1 MKLNPLNHGI
11 GRLGWIGVSLGALG
25 FLFVALVLMKG
36 DENADEQEIVLA
48 RDVMVCL
55 DVSRSML
62 ARDIGPDRL
71 SRAKSI
77 VADLVHGGDFDRIGL
92 VLFAG
97 EAKLVYPLTSDHGA
111 VVEVME
117 TAHPYSVS
125 RGGSVLAAPLDI
137 CRETVFTSDDRR
149 DQWVLLITDGEDAD
163 GKGAQSAAEL
173 WESGVRVVSV
183 SVGTHTGA
191 RIPVSGDDEV
201 ETFLKDGE
209 GGVVVTRPDHEAL
222 KSLASAGGGHFIE
235 VVDEAAVGFKLLA
248 GAEPLGSESPAGD
261 RQVWVGLSLMC
272 WLLAL
277 ACGVGGRL

>member
-1 MKLNPLNHGI
+1 MKLNPLNQGV
-11 GRLGWIGVSLGALG
+11 GRLGWIGVLLGALG

-36 DENADEQEIVLA
+36 DENADEQGIAPA

-77 VADLVHGGDFDRIGL
+77 VADLIQSGGIDRIGL

-111 VVEVME
+111 VAEVME
-117 TAHPYSVS
+117 TAHPYSVT

-137 CRETVFTSDDRR
+137 CREKVFTSDDRR
-149 DQWVLLITDGEDAD
+149 EHWILLITDGEDAD
-163 GKGAQSAAEL
+163 GQGALSAAGL

-183 SVGTHTGA
+183 SVGTHDGA
-191 RIPVSGDDEV
+191 RIPVLGDDEV

-222 KSLASAGGGHFIE
+222 KSIARAGGGHFIE
-235 VVDEAAVGFKLLA
+235 VVDDAAIGLKLQA
-248 GAEPLGSESPAGD
+248 GAETLGSESPAGD
-261 RQVWVGLSLMC
+261 RQAWIGLSLVC